1 MTWAKKTWAGYLR
14 MERGQQIAVGAFIG
28 LAWVL
33 IIVSVLYSKAFFEWL
48 GPVAKK
54 WRALP
59 GGWLIAFFFIFVT
72 SFPPVIL
79 YSTANTVAGFVYGF
93 PLGWPSAA
101 SACVIGSLCAFLAS
115 RTVLGNYVNRLVG
128 KDARF
133 VALGQVLRKEGLLYL
148 TAIRFC
154 PLPFSL
160 SNGFL
165 ATIPS
170 ITPMSFAISTALS
183 TPKLLVHIFIGSR
196 LAILIEK
203 GDTMST
209 RDKIVNWLSM
219 FIGGAIGLTV
229 GFIIYR
235 QTMSRAA
242 AIAREQQQEAAE
254 EGHSGYADA
263 DTALLDPEDAAAVMS
278 EDDLSMWG
286 DQDHDDWAYGHAD
299 EDDHD
304 GHKNKNDRY

>member
-1 MTWAKKTWAGYLR
+1 MDRQTSPVKGRHSPSGSQSSAAPSPDPEVPWSRQSLSSTRRLSSTRFRNRDNSVKGHAKRAFDAYMTWAKKTWAGYLR
-14 MERGQQIAVGAFIG
+14 MDRGQQIAVGAFIG

-93 PLGWPSAA
+93 PLGWPIAA

-183 TPKLLVHIFIGSR
+183 T
-196 LAILIEK
+196 
-203 GDTMST
+203 
-209 RDKIVNWLSM
+209 
-219 FIGGAIGLTV
+219 
-229 GFIIYR
+229 
-235 QTMSRAA
+235 
-242 AIAREQQQEAAE
+242 
-254 EGHSGYADA
+254 
-263 DTALLDPEDAAAVMS
+263 
-278 EDDLSMWG
+278 
-286 DQDHDDWAYGHAD
+286 
-299 EDDHD
+299 
-304 GHKNKNDRY
+304 